1 MTARDVG
8 HATVWLQPP
17 GDAPAGAVLA
27 LEAGRVG
34 GLDVARYDLVWTD
47 QVLHHDM
54 SVIVVQNKLLQQY
67 RSTA

>member
-1 MTARDVG
+1 
-8 HATVWLQPP
+8 
-17 GDAPAGAVLA
+17 